1 MINMANILL
10 IEPDYKC
17 KQPPLGLMKISFFHK
32 NILHNYVRFTKG
44 KLPIALSGT
53 KWDRVYVTSL
63 FTFEWKATIEAIEYA
78 KTLVDSTD
86 KIVVGGIAATL
97 LPDQIFEETGI
108 YPVCGL
114 LNEPGKLGLPGD
126 ECIDQI
132 TPDYSML
139 DDVDY
144 VYPFNDAYFLSATK
158 GCGNKCGF
166 CAVQTLEPTFIPY
179 IDIKDRIRAIDSQFG
194 PKKDLILMDN
204 NVLRSPRFNDIID
217 DIIAAGFGK
226 GATYKN
232 PRTGKT
238 VQRYVDFN
246 QGLDALFLTEE
257 KAKRLGEIAL
267 RPARVAFDHI
277 EDRDIY
283 ERALRLCAKNGV
295 TELSNY
301 ILYNSE
307 DFGGKGR
314 IYHADTPADL
324 YDRMKITLDLLDEL
338 NKEYGQEQRIAAFSF
353 PMRYIPLSA
362 HERGYVGSQWNA
374 KFLRA
379 VQRMLVPTQGK
390 GVCSRSF
397 FEADFGKSADDFVR
411 YLSMPEKLI
420 AARGKISS
428 TSRGKSGETEEQ
440 FILRKAIWEREQ
452 KKIKMWNSLY
462 AQLGTEKDDFINLIG
477 DNEYLPEKVLG
488 VSSTIQRKL
497 YILYLTTPRLI
508 SFLGMVDKNSPTY
521 SMVKEFVEVECHE
534 LYMDILDLVSGS
546 EVQQNYIFK
555 NFVDFFGRKGVLDL
569 LTRLEKVDFAVDKQ
583 LTKWDVLA
591 KKEGIGYIDFELI
604 RVYRRFVDL
613 DVLTAKEHK
622 YAKRNIMAM
631 SMVGLASILAEN
643 IEKFESLLL
652 SAIDNEKG
660 QAVLKKVTKTIT
672 NNIQFKLSNFLG
684 EEE

>member
-1 MINMANILL
+1 MANILL

-32 NILHNYVRFTKG
+32 NILHDYVRFTKG
-44 KLPIALSGT
+44 KLPEALSET
-53 KWDRVYVTSL
+53 KWDRVYVTTL
-63 FTFEWKATIEAIEYA
+63 FTFEWKSTIAAIQYA
-78 KTLVDSTD
+78 KTLVDSID

-108 YPVCGL
+108 RPICGL

-139 DDVDY
+139 EDVDY

-179 IDIKDRIRAIDSQFG
+179 IDIKDRIKAIDERFG

-283 ERALRLCAKNGV
+283 ERALRLCAKNGI

-301 ILYNSE
+301 VLYNSE
-307 DFGGKGR
+307 DFGGKGKR
-314 IYHADTPADL
+314 YHADTPADL
-324 YDRMKITLDLLDEL
+324 YDRMRITLDLLDEL
-338 NKEYGQEQRIAAFSF
+338 NAEYGGEQRIAAFSF

-397 FEADFGKSADDFVR
+397 FEADFGKSSEDFVR

-420 AARGKISS
+420 AARGKISP
-428 TSRGKSGETEEQ
+428 TSRGKSDETEEQ
-440 FILRKAIWEREQ
+440 FIIRKANWEREQ
-452 KKIKMWNSLY
+452 KKIELWNALY
-462 AQLGTEKDDFINLIG
+462 AQLGEEKEDFITLIG

-488 VSSTIQRKL
+488 IASTIQRKL
-497 YILYLTTPRLI
+497 YMLYLTTPRLV
-508 SFLGMVDKNSPTY
+508 SLLGMIDKSSPTY
-521 SMVKEFVEVECHE
+521 ALIKNFIEDECPE
-534 LYMDILDLVSGS
+534 LYAEILDLVSKS
-546 EVQQNYIFK
+546 EVQQNYVFK
-555 NFVDFFGRKGVLDL
+555 NFVDFFGRKGVSDL
-569 LTRLEKVDFAVDKQ
+569 LIRLQKVDFAVDKQ
-583 LTKWDVLA
+583 LTKWDAIA
-591 KKEGIGYIDFELI
+591 KKDGVSYIDFELI

-613 DVLTAKEHK
+613 NVLPEDEHK
-622 YAKRNIMAM
+622 KAQSCIM
-631 SMVGLASILAEN
+631 SMSMKKLASILDAY
-643 IEKFESLLL
+643 IDKFESLLL
-652 SAIDNEKG
+652 ASIDNEKG

-672 NNIQFKLSNFLG
+672 NNIQFKLANFLG
-684 EEE
+684 EE

>member
-1 MINMANILL
+1 MANILL
-10 IEPDYKC
+10 IEPAYKC

-32 NILHNYVRFTKG
+32 NILHDYVRFTKG
-44 KLPIALSGT
+44 KLPDALSGT

-86 KIVVGGIAATL
+86 KIVVGGIAATM

-108 YPVCGL
+108 KPVCGL

-139 DDVDY
+139 EDVDY

-166 CAVQTLEPTFIPY
+166 CAVQTLEPKFIPY
-179 IDIKDRIRAIDSQFG
+179 IDIKDRIKAIDERFG

-267 RPARVAFDHI
+267 RPARIAFDHI

-283 ERALRLCAKNGV
+283 ERALRLCAKNGI

-301 ILYNSE
+301 VLYNSE

-314 IYHADTPADL
+314 KYHADTPADL
-324 YDRMKITLDLLDEL
+324 YNRMRITLDLLDDL
-338 NKEYGQEQRIAAFSF
+338 NAEYGSEQRIAAFSF

-397 FEADFGKSADDFVR
+397 FEADFGESPEDFVR
-411 YLSMPEKLI
+411 YLCMPEKLI
-420 AARGKISS
+420 AARGKISP
-428 TSRGKSGETEEQ
+428 TSRGKSSETEEQ
-440 FILRKAIWEREQ
+440 FIIRKANWEREQ
-452 KKIKMWNSLY
+452 KKIKLWNSLY
-462 AQLGTEKDDFINLIG
+462 AQLGVEKEDFIAIIG

-488 VSSTIQRKL
+488 IASNIQRKL

-508 SFLGMVDKNSPTY
+508 SLLGMVDKNSPTY
-521 SMVKEFVEVECHE
+521 AMIKSFIEDECPE
-534 LYMDILDLVSGS
+534 LYTEILDLISES

-555 NFVDFFGRKGVLDL
+555 NFVDFFGRKGVSDL
-569 LTRLEKVDFAVDKQ
+569 LVRLQKVDFAVDKQ
-583 LTKWDVLA
+583 LTKWDTIA

-613 DVLTAKEHK
+613 EVLSPAEHK
-622 YAKRNIMAM
+622 KAQSCIMSL
-631 SMVGLASILAEN
+631 SMTELASILEAY
-643 IEKFESLLL
+643 IDKFESLLL
-652 SAIDNEKG
+652 AAIDNEKG

-672 NNIQFKLSNFLG
+672 NNIQLKLANFLG
-684 EEE
+684 EKE

>member
-1 MINMANILL
+1 MANILL
-10 IEPDYKC
+10 IEPNYKC
-17 KQPPLGLMKISFFHK
+17 KQPPLGLMKISYFHK
-32 NILHNYVRFTKG
+32 YILHDYVRFTKG
-44 KLPIALSGT
+44 KLPDELSGT

-78 KTLVDSTD
+78 KTLVDSTEQ
-86 KIVVGGIAATL
+86 IVVGGIAATM
-97 LPDQIFEETGI
+97 LPDQIYEETGI

-114 LNEPGKLGLPGD
+114 LNEAGKLGLPGD
-126 ECIDQI
+126 ECIDSI
-132 TPDYSML
+132 TPDYSIL

-166 CAVQTLEPTFIPY
+166 CAVQTLEPKFIPY
-179 IDIKDRIRAIDSQFG
+179 IDIKDRIKSIDERFG
-194 PKKDLILMDN
+194 TKKDLILMDN

-277 EDRDIY
+277 EDKDIY
-283 ERALRLCAKNGV
+283 ERALRLCAKNGI

-301 ILYNSE
+301 VLYNSE
-307 DFGGKGR
+307 DFGGKGKK
-314 IYHADTPADL
+314 YHADTPADL
-324 YDRMKITLDLLDEL
+324 YDRMKFTLDLLDEL
-338 NKEYGQEQRIAAFSF
+338 NEEYGKEQRIAAFSF

-374 KFLRA
+374 KFLRGI
-379 VQRMLVPTQGK
+379 QRMLVPTQGK

-397 FEADFGKSADDFVR
+397 FEADFGKSSEDFER

-420 AARGKISS
+420 AARGKISP
-428 TSRGKSGETEEQ
+428 TSRGKSSETEEE
-440 FILRKAIWEREQ
+440 FIARKVNWEREQ
-452 KKIKMWNSLY
+452 KKIKLWNDLY
-462 AQLGTEKDDFINLIG
+462 LQLGDEREDFITLIG

-488 VSSTIQRKL
+488 IASTIQKKL

-508 SFLGMVDKNSPTY
+508 ALLGMIDRNSPTY
-521 SMVKEFVEVECHE
+521 NVIKNFIEKECPE
-534 LYMDILDLVSGS
+534 LYVEILDVLTGS

-555 NFVDFFGRKGVLDL
+555 NFAEFFGRKGISDL
-569 LTRLEKVDFAVDKQ
+569 LKRLQKVDFDVDKQ
-583 LTKWDVLA
+583 LTKWDMIS

-613 DVLTAKEHK
+613 GVLSKEEHEQSKK
-622 YAKRNIMAM
+622 YILSM
-631 SMVGLASILAEN
+631 SMMELAAVLEAN
-643 IEKFESLLL
+643 VNKFEKILLDV
-652 SAIDNEKG
+652 IDNEKG
-660 QAVLKKVTKTIT
+660 QAVLKKTTKAIT
-672 NNIQFKLSNFLG
+672 DNIQFKLTNFLG
-684 EEE
+684 DES